1 MIGCRQPEAEPEKE
15 GRMNAA
21 GDNGKA
27 KLHVAIIM
35 DGNGRWARARG
46 LPRVAGHR
54 EGAKAVRRVIEA
66 APDLDIGTLT
76 LYAFSSDNWRRPRP
90 EVEALMRLFLR
101 YLRSVAAECAEKG
114 VRISVIGR
122 RDRLPGLLQVA
133 IEATENATRNGRKLL
148 VRLAVDYSGRE
159 VILEAARRMA
169 MEAALAMRD
178 GERPKQLT
186 QQSFAQ
192 AVADAMY
199 ADAPCDVDLLVRTG
213 GEQRISDFLL
223 WDAAYAEFVF
233 TQRKW
238 PDFDGDDLALAVEE
252 FHRRERRFGGVPEA
266 VAGAPLPVVNQ
277 PAV

>member
-1 MIGCRQPEAEPEKE
+1 MSGE
-15 GRMNAA
+15 
-21 GDNGKA
+21 NGKS

-54 EGAKAVRRVIEA
+54 EGAKSVRRVIEA
-66 APDLDIGTLT
+66 APGLGIGTLT

-101 YLRSVAAECAEKG
+101 YLRSEAAECAQKG

-122 RDRLPGLLQVA
+122 RDRLPHLLQGA
-133 IEATENATRNGRKLL
+133 IEATENATRDGRRLL

-159 VILEAARRMA
+159 VILEAARRLAVEM
-169 MEAALAMRD
+169 ALAMRD
-178 GERPKQLT
+178 GERPKPLT
-186 QQSFAQ
+186 HQGFAQ
-192 AVADAMY
+192 AMADAMY
-199 ADAPCDVDLLVRTG
+199 ADAAGDVDLLVRTG

-223 WDAAYAEFVF
+223 WEAAYAEFVF
-233 TQRKW
+233 TPRQW
-238 PDFDGDDLALAVEE
+238 PDFDGDDLALAVQE

-266 VAGAPLPVVNQ
+266 VAGAEMPVVNQ
-277 PAV
+277 AAVNVS